1 MYFLLWSSI
10 LLSIPTRMSL
20 FDRIELLDKPWPQTG
35 ACLPFYHPRN
45 SAGYIRAYVGLV
57 TFPLL
62 VDIHRLLPCRAL
74 ALSATEEAKFSGAR
88 LPELQAARVTV

>member
-1 MYFLLWSSI
+1 MATDRCLSSLLP
-10 LLSIPTRMSL
+10 PT
-20 FDRIELLDKPWPQTG
+20 ELRWV
-35 ACLPFYHPRN
+35 Y
-45 SAGYIRAYVGLV
+45 RAYVGLV